1 MGPPGVPDTG
11 PIRFRPIRTEPRGD
25 FPAHADDDTLPAGR
39 PLPARIARLIAWR
52 RLEQWRRD
60 HG

>member
-1 MGPPGVPDTG
+1 MTNPTTPDTG
-11 PIRFRPIRTEPRGD
+11 PIRFRPIRTEPRGER
-25 FPAHADDDTLPAGR
+25 PAHADDGTIPVL
-39 PLPARIARLIAWR
+39 PLPARLARLLAWR

>member
-1 MGPPGVPDTG
+1 MGPPGVPDVG
-11 PIRFRPIRTEPRGD
+11 PIRFRPIRTEPRGER
-25 FPAHADDDTLPAGR
+25 PAHADAPITGR
-39 PLPARIARLIAWR
+39 PLSARLARALAWA